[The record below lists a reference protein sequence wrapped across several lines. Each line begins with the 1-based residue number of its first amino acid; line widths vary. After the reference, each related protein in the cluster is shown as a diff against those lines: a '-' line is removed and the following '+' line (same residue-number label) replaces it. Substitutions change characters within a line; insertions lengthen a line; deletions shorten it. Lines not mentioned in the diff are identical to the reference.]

1 MGLQTQATDEILEH
15 ATRTKQL
22 VHDPSSFL
30 TELLVQQQQYA
41 SLGWLCHFDILSKI
55 NNLPGGVPYVEL
67 ARLTS
72 VPETT
77 LRAVAR
83 MAMTSGFLAET
94 VEGSLSHNAL
104 SSAIIEDR
112 HLSHWLH
119 YIVKCTV
126 PLMGC
131 LIPAVEKW
139 GDSKQSNHTAYNIMV
154 DSDLPF
160 FEFLKSRPDMSVEFD
175 AYMESQAVIH
185 SGTRIDHLLQ
195 GFDWAALG
203 EAVVV
208 DVSFV
213 QRTGFLFSDFSRT
226 GG

>member
-1 MGLQTQATDEILEH
+1 
-15 ATRTKQL
+15 
-22 VHDPSSFL
+22 
-30 TELLVQQQQYA
+30 
-41 SLGWLCHFDILSKI
+41 
-55 NNLPGGVPYVEL
+55 
-67 ARLTS
+67 
-72 VPETT
+72 
-77 LRAVAR
+77 

-94 VEGSLSHNAL
+94 PEGYLSHNAL

-112 HLSHWLH
+112 HLSNWLC
-119 YIVKCTV
+119 YIVKHTV

-139 GDSKQSNHTAYNIMV
+139 GDSKLSNHTAYNIMG
-154 DSDLPF
+154 DNDLPF
-160 FEFLKSRPDMSVEFD
+160 FEFLKSRQDLSAEFD
-175 AYMESQAVIH
+175 AYMESQAVMH

-213 QRTGFLFSDFSRT
+213 RGVHPSFSVS
-226 GG
+226 

>member
-1 MGLQTQATDEILEH
+1 MAVQTQARDEILEH

-41 SLGWLCHFDILSKI
+41 SLRWLCHFDILSKI
-55 NNLPGGVPYVEL
+55 TNSPSGVPYIDL
-67 ARLTS
+67 ARLAG

-83 MAMTSGFLAET
+83 MTMTSGFLAET
-94 VEGSLSHNAL
+94 SEGHLSHNAL

-112 HLSHWLH
+112 HLSHWL
-119 YIVKCTV
+119 YYALKCTV
-126 PLMGC
+126 PMMGC

-139 GDSKQSNHTAYNIMV
+139 GDSKQSNHTAYNIMR
-154 DSDLPF
+154 DTDLPF
-160 FEFLKSRPDMSVEFD
+160 FEFLKSRPDLSAEFD

-208 DVSFV
+208 DVSLSK
-213 QRTGFLFSDFSRT
+213 GFSPLFSAF
-226 GG
+226 

>member
-1 MGLQTQATDEILEH
+1 MAVQTQARDEILEH

-41 SLGWLCHFDILSKI
+41 SLRWLCHFDILSKI
-55 NNLPGGVPYVEL
+55 TNAPSGLPYVDL
-67 ARLTS
+67 ARLAG

-83 MAMTSGFLAET
+83 MALTSGFLAET
-94 VEGSLSHNAL
+94 PEGYLSHNAL
-104 SSAIIEDR
+104 SRAIIEDR
-112 HLSHWLH
+112 HLSHWLY
-119 YIVKCTV
+119 YIMNQTV

-139 GDSKQSNHTAYNIMV
+139 GDSKQSNHTAYNIMR
-154 DSDLPF
+154 DTDLPF
-160 FEFLKSRPDMSVEFD
+160 FEFLKSRPDLSAEFD
-175 AYMESQAVIH
+175 AYMESQAVMH
-185 SGTRIDHLLQ
+185 TGTRIDHLLQ
-195 GFDWAALG
+195 SFDWAALG
-203 EAVVV
+203 KAVVV

-213 QRTGFLFSDFSRT
+213 KRI
-226 GG
+226 

>member
-1 MGLQTQATDEILEH
+1 MVFQAQAKDEIFEH

-41 SLGWLCHFDILSKI
+41 SLRWLCHFDILSKI
-55 NNLPGGVPYVEL
+55 TNSPGGVPYEDL
-67 ARLTS
+67 AQLAG
-72 VPETT
+72 VPMTT

-94 VEGSLSHNAL
+94 PEGYLSHNAL

-112 HLSHWLH
+112 HLSHWLY
-119 YIVKCTV
+119 YIVKHTV

-139 GDSKQSNHTAYNIMV
+139 GDSKLSNHTAYNIMG
-154 DSDLPF
+154 DTDLPF
-160 FEFLKSRPDMSVEFD
+160 FEFLKSRPDLSAEFD
-175 AYMESQAVIH
+175 AYMESQAIMH
-185 SGTRIDHLLQ
+185 SGTHIDHLLQ

-213 QRTGFLFSDFSRT
+213 RGV
-226 GG
+226 

>member
-1 MGLQTQATDEILEH
+1 MAVQTQARDEILEH

-41 SLGWLCHFDILSKI
+41 SLRWLCHFDILSKI
-55 NNLPGGVPYVEL
+55 PKPPSGVPYGDL
-67 ARLTS
+67 ARLGG

-83 MAMTSGFLAET
+83 MAITAGFLAEAP
-94 VEGSLSHNAL
+94 EGCLSHNAL

-112 HLSHWLH
+112 HLSHWL
-119 YIVKCTV
+119 YYMWKFTV

-139 GDSKQSNHTAYNIMV
+139 GDSKQNNHTAYNIM
-154 DSDLPF
+154 DDTDLPF
-160 FEFLKSRPDMSVEFD
+160 FEFLKSRPDLSAEFD
-175 AYMESQAVIH
+175 AYMESQAVVH

-208 DVSFV
+208 DVSFS
-213 QRTGFLFSDFSRT
+213 QRI
-226 GG
+226 